1 MFDRVI
7 NMLPKSMRQRARR
20 ELYCELESV
29 TVMSRKEILNT
40 IRKENIKEKIEH
52 LFSIGY
58 TKKQVVTAV
67 SNEFNISPSRSYRYI
82 KDAGYGKDRR
92 AS

>member
-7 NMLPKSMRQRARR
+7 NLLPKQMRQKAMR

-29 TVMSRKEILNT
+29 TVMSRREILSH
-40 IRKENIKEKIEH
+40 IRKAYIKERIAH

-58 TKKQVVTAV
+58 TKKQVVTAL
-67 SNEFNISPSRSYRYI
+67 SNEFNISKSRSYRYI

-92 AS
+92 SA